1 MIFKSYMEEVE
12 DPFDVFLR
20 IRDLVPSWRLF
31 WNRRK
36 ERFEVHDTESGEWHT
51 LVSVLPFDQIDQ
63 RTVDYL
69 RRSHISRFGKI
80 MKEIEDNNADIA
92 RRQMLVREDA
102 LEYGLRR
109 NTGGRKLWKH

>member
-1 MIFKSYMEEVE
+1 MIFKSYMEEIK
-12 DPFDVFLR
+12 DPFDVYLR
-20 IRDLVPSWRLF
+20 IQDFVSSWRIF

-36 ERFEVHDTESGEWHT
+36 NRFEVHDVQSGEWHT

-69 RRSHISRFGKI
+69 KKQHISRFGKI
-80 MKEIEDNNADIA
+80 MNEIEENNKDIA

-102 LEYGLRR
+102 LEYSLKSATKRG
-109 NTGGRKLWKH
+109 